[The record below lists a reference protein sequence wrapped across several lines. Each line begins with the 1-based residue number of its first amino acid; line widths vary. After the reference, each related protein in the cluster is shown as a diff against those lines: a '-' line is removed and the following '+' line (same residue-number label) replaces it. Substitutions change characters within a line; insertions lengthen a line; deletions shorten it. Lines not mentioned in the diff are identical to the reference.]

1 MTILYQSQNILI
13 REFIPEDKQLFALL
27 FEDEEVT
34 RYIPQRSTAQYL
46 ELFDS
51 TIADYSK
58 GPLGRWGIF
67 DTHSRDFIGM
77 YLTRHFEYVADQ
89 VEIGY
94 VLAKKYWG
102 KGIASEASS
111 ALIEYCFRNTDTNQV
126 VAVTD
131 LDNIGSQKV
140 LEKAGLRRL
149 NNLKRDEQELAY
161 FMIERAY

>member
-1 MTILYQSQNILI
+1 MSIVYQSQNIVI
-13 REFIPEDKQLFALL
+13 REFIPQDKQLFVQL

-34 RYIPQRSTAQYL
+34 RYLPQRSAAQYV

-51 TIADYSK
+51 TIADYGKS
-58 GPLGRWGIF
+58 PMGRWGIF
-67 DTHSRDFIGM
+67 DSHTHDFIGM
-77 YLTRHFEYVADQ
+77 YLIRHFQYVPDQ

-111 ALIEYCFRNTDTNQV
+111 ALIDYCFTQTDTNQV

-131 LDNIGSQKV
+131 LDNVGSQKV
-140 LEKAGLRRL
+140 LEKAGLRRI
-149 NNLKRDEQELAY
+149 NNLRRDEQELAY
-161 FMIERAY
+161 FIIER

>member
-13 REFIPEDKQLFALL
+13 REFVPEDKKLFALL

-34 RYIPQRSTAQYL
+34 RYIPKRSTAQYL

-51 TIADYSK
+51 TIADYGK

-67 DTHSRDFIGM
+67 DIHTQDFIGM
-77 YLTRHFEYVADQ
+77 YLTRYFEYVADQ

-111 ALIEYCFRNTDTNQV
+111 ALIAYCFRHTDSNQV

-140 LEKAGLRRL
+140 LEKAGLSRL

-161 FMIERAY
+161 FMIERT

>member
-1 MTILYQSQNILI
+1 MTILYQTQNILI
-13 REFIPEDKQLFALL
+13 REFVPEDKKMFVQL
-27 FEDEEVT
+27 FEDEEVI

-51 TIADYSK
+51 TIADYNT

-67 DTHSRDFIGM
+67 DIHTQDFIGM

-94 VLAKKYWG
+94 VLARKYWG

-111 ALIEYCFRNTDTNQV
+111 
-126 VAVTD
+126 
-131 LDNIGSQKV
+131 
-140 LEKAGLRRL
+140 
-149 NNLKRDEQELAY
+149 
-161 FMIERAY
+161 

>member
-1 MTILYQSQNILI
+1 MTILYQSQNIII
-13 REFIPEDKQLFALL
+13 REFVPEDKQLFVLL
-27 FEDEEVT
+27 FEDEEVAL
-34 RYIPQRSTAQYL
+34 YIPQRSTAQYL

-67 DTHSRDFIGM
+67 DIHTLDFMGM
-77 YLTRHFEYVADQ
+77 YLTRHFEYVPDQ

-111 ALIEYCFRNTDTNQV
+111 ALIDYCFTHTDTNQV

-161 FMIERAY
+161 FMIERT